1 LQPARQLNQLLNLA
15 DIHVLPQRGGAA
27 DLVMPSKLNGMLASG
42 RAIVAM
48 ACPGTE
54 LYDVVAPRGV
64 VVPPE
69 NVSALVDAIVT
80 LAADPARRAALGAA
94 GREYAERSL
103 SSASVLGALNFKLAE
118 LCGQDR
124 VAVRG
129 GALADPGPVPANGLA
144 HEKLAAPL
152 EPTQVD

>member
-1 LQPARQLNQLLNLA
+1 MALQPAHQLNELLNLA

-42 RAIVAM
+42 RAVVAM

-69 NVSALVDAIVT
+69 NVGALVEAIVA
-80 LAADPARRAALGAA
+80 LAADPARCAALGAA
-94 GREYAERSL
+94 GREYAERTL
-103 SSASVLGALNFKLAE
+103 SSASVLGALNFKLGE
-118 LCGQDR
+118 LCGQQN
-124 VAVRG
+124 AVVHRND
-129 GALADPGPVPANGLA
+129 LSSEANGLS
-144 HEKLAAPL
+144 HEKLAEAPL